1 MSEENVELARHA
13 YEAFNRGDLEG
24 TVADFAPAFEYVP
37 SGAIPDSGRVYR
49 GAEGWKELWPGC
61 STSSTTPTLKSTS

>member
-24 TVADFAPAFEYVP
+24 TVADFAPTFEYV
-37 SGAIPDSGRVYR
+37 STGAIPGSGSVYQ
-49 GAEGWKELWPGC
+49 GAEGWKEFVAWMFDEFDDPRV
-61 STSSTTPTLKSTS
+61 